1 MKEKRYF
8 CDVWYGPAKK
18 GEKISFVIVVAL
30 LGVILIGSFVNYRML
45 LSKHENELNSY
56 STSAYQYI
64 DEIAN
69 EVIQE
74 GEGIDLISLPDD
86 IVKYEVTRE
95 NKEIIFKY
103 YLDNNKGMEFAESAN
118 MTVKL
123 SDEFEIISKVPNY
136 SSEEDYISHI
146 KSDMR
151 FLAILGSFILCVIL
165 MIVWMIVASIV
176 AHISKVN
183 KNKEKNLS

>member
-8 CDVWYGPAKK
+8 CDVWYGPVEK
-18 GEKISFVIVVAL
+18 GERTSFVIVVAL
-30 LGVILIGSFVNYRML
+30 LGFILISSFINYSML
-45 LSKHENELNSY
+45 LSKYENELNSY

-64 DEIAN
+64 DEIAD

-74 GEGIDLISLPDD
+74 GEGIDLISLPND
-86 IVKYEVTRE
+86 IVEYEVTRE
-95 NKEIIFKY
+95 NKKIIFKY

-151 FLAILGSFILCVIL
+151 FLAIMRSFIICVIL
-165 MIVWMIVASIV
+165 MLVGIIVAGIV

-183 KNKEKNLS
+183 KNKEQNLS